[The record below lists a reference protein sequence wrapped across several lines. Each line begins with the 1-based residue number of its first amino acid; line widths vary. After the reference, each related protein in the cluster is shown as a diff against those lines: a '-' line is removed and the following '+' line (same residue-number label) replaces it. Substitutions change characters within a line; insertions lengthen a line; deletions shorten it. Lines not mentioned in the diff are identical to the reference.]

1 MRRVHADLVEAYVH
15 AGAVG
20 PAADLTDE
28 LEQLAVA
35 SGSWS
40 AQAAA
45 ARCRGLL
52 AGRDDFEPSFERAL
66 ELHAGQPTPFERAR
80 TELCYGER
88 LRRARRRREAR
99 VHLKPAL
106 DVFETLHAA
115 RWADRARTELQASGE
130 RRQPDAAL
138 RRALTAHELKVAR
151 LVVDGASNREAASA
165 LYVSPKTIEFHLGNV
180 YRKLGVR
187 SRTQL
192 ARALADGE
200 R

>member
-1 MRRVHADLVEAYVH
+1 
-15 AGAVG
+15 
-20 PAADLTDE
+20 
-28 LEQLAVA
+28 
-35 SGSWS
+35 
-40 AQAAA
+40 
-45 ARCRGLL
+45 
-52 AGRDDFEPSFERAL
+52 
-66 ELHAGQPTPFERAR
+66 
-80 TELCYGER
+80 
-88 LRRARRRREAR
+88 
-99 VHLKPAL
+99 
-106 DVFETLHAA
+106 VFEALGAA
-115 RWADRARTELQASGE
+115 RWAERTRTELQASGE

-192 ARALADGE
+192 ARALVDAE